1 MTYYNFIKSTNNY
14 LKSVRIIKDYISF
27 DMSFPNTWSMLKEHT
42 KDIEVI
48 KNTSQEDNSKV
59 VVSFVTPYDENGIN
73 KIEDS
78 VNSIIKY
85 NIEKEEKERLFK
97 SKVQELRSIFE
108 NKKLDSL
115 KNLKFDINEFTL
127 LSVENSK
134 DDTGDT
140 EGNGEDEVRERE
152 KSEEPQHT

>member
-27 DMSFPNTWSMLKEHT
+27 DMVFSNTWSILKEHT
-42 KDIEVI
+42 KDIEDI
-48 KNTSQEDNSKV
+48 KNNTQEDNKV
-59 VVSFVTPYDENGIN
+59 VISFVSPYNEESIDRVEESI
-73 KIEDS
+73 
-78 VNSIIKY
+78 NSIVKY

-97 SKVQELRSIFE
+97 SKVQELRNIFE

-115 KNLKFDINEFTL
+115 KNLKFDINEFSL
-127 LSVENSK
+127 LSVDNSE

-140 EGNGEDEVRERE
+140 ERDGEDEVRERE
-152 KSEEPQHT
+152 KSEEPQES

>member
-27 DMSFPNTWSMLKEHT
+27 DMSFSNTWSLLKEHT

-48 KNTSQEDNSKV
+48 KNNSQEDNKV

-73 KIEDS
+73 KIENS

-85 NIEKEEKERLFK
+85 NIEKEEKDRLFK
-97 SKVQELRSIFE
+97 SKVQELKSIFE

-115 KNLKFDINEFTL
+115 KSLKFDINEFTL
-127 LSVENSK
+127 LSVETIE
-134 DDTGDT
+134 DDTEHT
-140 EGNGEDEVRERE
+140 EGNREDEVRERE
-152 KSEEPQHT
+152 KSEEPQQS

>member
-27 DMSFPNTWSMLKEHT
+27 DMSFSNTWSLLKEHT

-48 KNTSQEDNSKV
+48 KNNSQEDNKV

-73 KIEDS
+73 KIENS

-85 NIEKEEKERLFK
+85 NIEKEEKDRLFK
-97 SKVQELRSIFE
+97 SKVQELKSIFE

-115 KNLKFDINEFTL
+115 KSLKFDINEFTL
-127 LSVENSK
+127 LSVETIE
-134 DDTGDT
+134 DDTEHT
-140 EGNGEDEVRERE
+140 EGNTEDEVRERE
-152 KSEEPQHT
+152 KSEEPQQS

>member
-27 DMSFPNTWSMLKEHT
+27 DMTFSNTWSILKEHT

-48 KNTSQEDNSKV
+48 KNNPQEDNKV
-59 VVSFVTPYDENGIN
+59 VISFVSPYNEESIDRVEKSI
-73 KIEDS
+73 
-78 VNSIIKY
+78 NSIIKY

-115 KNLKFDINEFTL
+115 KNLKFDINEFSL
-127 LSVENSK
+127 LSVENSE
-134 DDTGDT
+134 DDARDT
-140 EGNGEDEVRERE
+140 ERDGEDEVRERE
-152 KSEEPQHT
+152 KSEEPQQS

>member
-27 DMSFPNTWSMLKEHT
+27 DMTFSNTWSILKEHT

-48 KNTSQEDNSKV
+48 KNNTQEDNKV
-59 VVSFVTPYDENGIN
+59 VISFVSPYNEESIDKVE
-73 KIEDS
+73 
-78 VNSIIKY
+78 NSINSIVKY

-97 SKVQELRSIFE
+97 SKVQELRNIFE

-115 KNLKFDINEFTL
+115 KNLKFDINEFSL
-127 LSVENSK
+127 LTVDNSE

-140 EGNGEDEVRERE
+140 ERDGEDEVRERE
-152 KSEEPQHT
+152 KSEEPQES

>member
-140 EGNGEDEVRERE
+140 
-152 KSEEPQHT
+152 

>member
-27 DMSFPNTWSMLKEHT
+27 DMVFSNTWSILKEHT

-48 KNTSQEDNSKV
+48 KNNTQEDNKV
-59 VVSFVTPYDENGIN
+59 VISFVSPYNEESIDKVE
-73 KIEDS
+73 
-78 VNSIIKY
+78 NSINSIVKY

-97 SKVQELRSIFE
+97 SKVQELRNIFE

-115 KNLKFDINEFTL
+115 KNLKFDINEFSL
-127 LSVENSK
+127 LSVDNSE

-140 EGNGEDEVRERE
+140 ERDGEDEVRERE
-152 KSEEPQHT
+152 KSEEPQQS

>member
-27 DMSFPNTWSMLKEHT
+27 DMVFSNTWSILKEHT

-48 KNTSQEDNSKV
+48 KNNTQEDNKV
-59 VVSFVTPYDENGIN
+59 VISFVSPYNEESIDKVE
-73 KIEDS
+73 
-78 VNSIIKY
+78 NSINSIVKY

-97 SKVQELRSIFE
+97 SKVQELRNIFE

-115 KNLKFDINEFTL
+115 KNLKFDINEFSL
-127 LSVENSK
+127 LSVDNSE

-140 EGNGEDEVRERE
+140 ERDGEDEVRERE
-152 KSEEPQHT
+152 KSEEPQES